1 MAATPQYVLD
11 DEQQLVGFTHVLL
24 FRHGRTI
31 DTPHL
36 RERERSLSDQG
47 AADVQ
52 QVVRRLAEHLSL
64 HEHELRVD
72 AVRHGDYRQVRETVG
87 LLRRGMQ
94 IEGAW
99 PELENVRPSPALNP
113 DVFWKERSAPCDV
126 PLLACGRRSL
136 PEVPEV
142 GCALLLVGHE
152 PQLGMIAGELLR
164 RVRLRWL
171 RPRPYPT
178 PSAAVSCIRLG
189 AGPWR
194 RPRVLWVIEPT
205 DDTTA
210 EQLRK
215 KIASKMDVAK
225 VFGGVVT
232 LAVGIV
238 LNLLADSNKV
248 AALPHRI
255 GAYLAAAA
263 LATALVLYVSTLYAY
278 DSLLMPTRFWATA
291 VAKRRRRS
299 PVVER
304 PPSSANLVLQQNMI
318 NIWSRQFTVANFLVV
333 AGFGLLAWSILK
345 ISPWWILGAAAL
357 AGVVAFFGRRV
368 NLGTQD

>member
-1 MAATPQYVLD
+1 MAKTPEYVLD
-11 DEQQLVGFTHVLL
+11 DKRLAGYTYVLL

-36 RERERSLSDQG
+36 RERERRLSAQG
-47 AADVQ
+47 VTDVQ
-52 QVVRRLAEHLSL
+52 QVVRRLAEHLSM
-64 HEHELRVD
+64 HDELRVD
-72 AVRHGDYRQVRETVG
+72 AVRHGEYGQVLQTVS
-87 LLRRGMQ
+87 LLWHGMQ
-94 IEGAW
+94 TEGVW
-99 PELENVRPSPALNP
+99 PESDDVRPSTGLNP
-113 DVFWKERSAPCDV
+113 DVFWKQRSAPGDV
-126 PLLACGRRSL
+126 PVLAHGPRPLPKVGR
-136 PEVPEV
+136 
-142 GCALLLVGHE
+142 ALLLVGHE

-164 RVRLRWL
+164 WVRPRWL
-171 RPRPYPT
+171 RPHPHPT

-232 LAVGIV
+232 LAVGFV

-248 AALPHRI
+248 AALRHPAA
-255 GAYLAAAA
+255 AYFAAAA

-299 PVVER
+299 SVVER

-333 AGFGLLAWSILK
+333 SGFGLLAWAILK
-345 ISPWWILGAAAL
+345 IPPWWILGAAAL
-357 AGVVAFFGRRV
+357 AGLAAFFGRKV